1 VLRVVLAGGP
11 HHGASA
17 VLGEVMDAIT
27 DRIKH
32 EPVLTLALI
41 QAAVAMAVGFG
52 LGWTGEQVAL
62 VTAFAA
68 ALLGFIARSRV
79 TPT

>member
-1 VLRVVLAGGP
+1 
-11 HHGASA
+11 
-17 VLGEVMDAIT
+17 MDAIT